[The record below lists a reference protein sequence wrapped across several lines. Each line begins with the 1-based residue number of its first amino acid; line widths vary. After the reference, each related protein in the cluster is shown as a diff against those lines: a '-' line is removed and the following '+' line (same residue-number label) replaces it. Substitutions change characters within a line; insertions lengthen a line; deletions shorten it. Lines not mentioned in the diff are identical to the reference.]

1 MIKLFSEI
9 PYISSDFVTLS
20 KVTQDD
26 ADGLRELAEDDLV
39 YRYDPTYLFERQ
51 FEDVHEAIDAMYGAI
66 FENRES
72 LFLGVRRTGEG
83 KFLGLAEFY
92 DLRDDLHAVSIGTR
106 LIRRCWGG
114 GIATEIARLMVEY
127 LYTKTDIEV
136 ICASTMTEN
145 AASERALEKAGFI
158 RTSRGVLQDWGF
170 EKPVAADMWFS

>member
-9 PYISSDFVTLS
+9 PYIASDFVTLS
-20 KVTQDD
+20 KVTQGD
-26 ADGLRELAEDDLV
+26 ADGLRELVEDDLV
-39 YRYDPTYLFERQ
+39 YRYDPTYLFERK
-51 FEDVHEAIDAMYGAI
+51 FGDVHEAIDAMYGEV

-72 LFLGVRRTGEG
+72 LLLGVRRTGEG
-83 KFLGLAEFY
+83 EFLGLAEFY

-106 LIRRCWGG
+106 LIRRHWGG
-114 GIATEIARLMVEY
+114 GLATEIARLMVDY
-127 LYTKTDIEV
+127 LYTKTDIEIV
-136 ICASTMTEN
+136 CATTMTEN